1 MAKKKDKKIVEYI
14 LKIGYNPEDEE
25 IEYIQESI
33 CDDDMLFIGGHDLAE
48 DFPEKYLDLIDGIT
62 IGET

>member
-1 MAKKKDKKIVEYI
+1 MAKKKDKPIIEYV
-14 LKIGYNPEDEE
+14 LKIGYNPDDEE
-25 IEYIQESI
+25 IEYIQECI
-33 CDDDMLFIGGHDLAE
+33 YDNEVLI